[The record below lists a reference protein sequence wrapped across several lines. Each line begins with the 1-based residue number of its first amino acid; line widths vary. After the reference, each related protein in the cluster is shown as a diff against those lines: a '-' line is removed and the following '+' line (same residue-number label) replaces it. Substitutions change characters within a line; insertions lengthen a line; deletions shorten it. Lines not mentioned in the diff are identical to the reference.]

1 MKFLS
6 GSNGWWV
13 FLIVAIFALI
23 GLVVFILRKKIP
35 GLIDYEE
42 HDEEEI
48 AHENLSNILVDL
60 DIVEED
66 IEETTEEDEEE

>member
-1 MKFLS
+1 MIFLS

-35 GLIDYEE
+35 GLVDYEE
-42 HDEEEI
+42 QDEEQI
-48 AHENLSNILVDL
+48 AQENLSNILVDL
-60 DIVEED
+60 EMVEE
-66 IEETTEEDEEE
+66 ESEEDEEE

>member
-1 MKFLS
+1 MIFLS

-35 GLIDYEE
+35 GLVDYEE
-42 HDEEEI
+42 QDEDQI
-48 AHENLSNILVDL
+48 AQENLSNILVDL
-60 DIVEED
+60 EMVEE
-66 IEETTEEDEEE
+66 ESEEDEEE

>member
-35 GLIDYEE
+35 GLVDYEE
-42 HDEEEI
+42 QDDEQI
-48 AHENLSNILVDL
+48 AQENLSNILVDL
-60 DIVEED
+60 EMVEED
-66 IEETTEEDEEE
+66 TVEEDEEE

>member
-35 GLIDYEE
+35 GLVDYEE
-42 HDEEEI
+42 QDEEQI
-48 AHENLSNILVDL
+48 AQENLSNILVDL
-60 DIVEED
+60 EMVEED
-66 IEETTEEDEEE
+66 TVEEDEEE

>member
-35 GLIDYEE
+35 GLVDYEE
-42 HDEEEI
+42 QDDEQI
-48 AHENLSNILVDL
+48 AQENLSNILVDL
-60 DIVEED
+60 EMVEE
-66 IEETTEEDEEE
+66 ESEEDEEE

>member
-35 GLIDYEE
+35 GLVDYEE
-42 HDEEEI
+42 QDDEQI

-60 DIVEED
+60 EMVEED
-66 IEETTEEDEEE
+66 TVEEDEEE

>member
-35 GLIDYEE
+35 GLVDYEE
-42 HDEEEI
+42 QDDEQI
-48 AHENLSNILVDL
+48 AQENLSNILVDL
-60 DIVEED
+60 EMVED
-66 IEETTEEDEEE
+66 DTVEEDEEE